1 MDLNGPDET
10 KSCFRLTLGDEAQ
23 KHRRASDHLLRS
35 LAASVPKEV
44 TDQKT
49 WLCSSY
55 KLTNWTRLIS
65 SFPENSLL
73 HFYGLFYNDSR
84 MSHYKIKIKLFACSI
99 WG

>member
-23 KHRRASDHLLRS
+23 KHRCASDHLLRS

-49 WLCSSY
+49 
-55 KLTNWTRLIS
+55 
-65 SFPENSLL
+65 
-73 HFYGLFYNDSR
+73 
-84 MSHYKIKIKLFACSI
+84 
-99 WG
+99 